1 MILVPIG
8 VPQIP
13 ALSEEILEAR
23 QHLQENIIIN
33 SPSFDW
39 LNKIQSYVG
48 QRDFEALSRTVHITS
63 SGGLSI
69 CSTSL
74 FTALH
79 YDSTLYYGTV
89 KSWIIPTI
97 EFSILNPARCYRYV
111 SIYIF
116 S

>member
-1 MILVPIG
+1 MSDAILD
-8 VPQIP
+8 
-13 ALSEEILEAR
+13 AR
-23 QHLQENIIIN
+23 QHLQETVSLN
-33 SPSFDW
+33 SPSFGW
-39 LNKIQSYVG
+39 LNKIHSYVG
-48 QRDFEALSRTVHITS
+48 QKDFDALSRTVHITS

-97 EFSILNPARCYRYV
+97 EFSMLNPARCHRYV
-111 SIYIF
+111 SLFILCITIINF
-116 S
+116 LF